1 MAPHLS
7 QNPRAVR
14 WPSSG
19 VLNWVRERIVAAG
32 GNPADVPDMP
42 FRLLPLA
49 AVRELTGLSTST
61 LYRMQAAGQF
71 PKAIPVDRASVHAA

>member
-1 MAPHLS
+1 MAPNLS

-14 WPSSG
+14 WPSPA
-19 VLNWVRERIVAAG
+19 VLNWVRDRIIAAG
-32 GNPADVPDMP
+32 GDPTDVPNMP

-61 LYRMQAAGQF
+61 LYRMQASGQF
-71 PKAIPVDRASVHAA
+71 PKAIPVDRASVSAA